1 MKKTLIGLITL
12 FILLTTYTPN
22 FNFILSSNLNIQKI
36 KIENNSVIESDKIK
50 KKLSFLYE
58 ENLFF
63 LNIND
68 IKENLNDETFI
79 ESFSIKKIYPNKI
92 KLIIVEK
99 KPIAILHNKKK
110 KFYISDKGDLIKFI
124 NLEIYNDL
132 PTVFGDGENFYSL
145 FKELQN
151 IRFPLEMIK
160 SFYFF
165 ESGRW
170 DLIMYDDKIIKLP
183 INNYIFS
190 LNNFMELKSNS
201 KFNNYKIFDYRIKDQ
216 LILN

>member
-22 FNFILSSNLNIQKI
+22 FNFILSSNLNIQQI

-68 IKENLNDETFI
+68 IKENLNDEIFI

-132 PTVFGDGENFYSL
+132 PTVFGNGENFYSL
-145 FKELQN
+145 FQDLQN

-170 DLIMYDDKIIKLP
+170 DLIMHDDKIIKLP

-190 LNNFMELKSNS
+190 LNNFMKLKSNS
-201 KFNNYKIFDYRIKDQ
+201 NFNNYKIFDYRIKDQ